1 MIKMQEGPG
10 FVNFTGFSMHNL
22 RQILSSRVGLCR
34 IPSKIFLFWYIEI
47 IILRKVIGML
57 AANSV
62 ICTVVGPGRKS
73 DAVLAMAVERLAEKL
88 PEEGCPPP
96 EITLRKDIFPQIAE
110 ERGRNPLSLE
120 RSAARAAH
128 RFYDMLEK
136 DPALMKTIVGER
148 PPIAP
153 MPYEIMMYLAYYVR
167 FGCSYYEVMRKNA
180 GLGRP

>member
-1 MIKMQEGPG
+1 MIKMQEGPR
-10 FVNFTGFSMHNL
+10 FVNFTGFSMQNL

-153 MPYEIMMYLAYYVR
+153 VPYEIMMYLAYYVR